1 MKILR
6 DTWLVFGRYWGLFIH
21 NPVWVAIGVVQ
32 PLLYLVLFA
41 PLLSSIA
48 KTPGFPSGGAYNV
61 FVPGLLVQLGMF
73 GAAGV
78 GFSLIAELRMGVIE
92 RLRVTPVSRVSLLLG
107 RALRDILSI
116 VIQSLILIVLA
127 LPFGLSINPIGV
139 VVVLALIALIGLLTA
154 SIAYAAALWLRSEDS
169 YAPLIFTSSLPI
181 LLLSGVLLPLGL
193 APQWLRSIAAVNPLS
208 YAVDAARAVFL
219 GNLDDPSVVKGV
231 ALMAVLAILAI
242 FLGARAFARRRPTPS
257 APWAS
262 AGRWLRSYS
271 NAARSARSASHISLK
286 RFSIS
291 SSEHAAAVSGSSIS
305 AYIAFRRSRSSR
317 AWTTSS
323 CTAMCERLRAASCSG
338 RLPNFTG
345 RMPSGPTVH
354 STSTQPSGRFS
365 MLPALTTFPWM
376 LVGRP
381 CSMASMICEA
391 YS

>member
-1 MKILR
+1 
-6 DTWLVFGRYWGLFIH
+6 
-21 NPVWVAIGVVQ
+21 
-32 PLLYLVLFA
+32 
-41 PLLSSIA
+41 
-48 KTPGFPSGGAYNV
+48 V

-219 GNLDDPSVVKGV
+219 GNLDDPSVVRGV

-242 FLGARAFARRRPTPS
+242 FLGARAF
-257 APWAS
+257 
-262 AGRWLRSYS
+262 GR
-271 NAARSARSASHISLK
+271 
-286 RFSIS
+286 
-291 SSEHAAAVSGSSIS
+291 AV
-305 AYIAFRRSRSSR
+305 A
-317 AWTTSS
+317 
-323 CTAMCERLRAASCSG
+323 
-338 RLPNFTG
+338 
-345 RMPSGPTVH
+345 
-354 STSTQPSGRFS
+354 
-365 MLPALTTFPWM
+365 
-376 LVGRP
+376 
-381 CSMASMICEA
+381 
-391 YS
+391 